1 MMIHR
6 IGVACAIVAGISA
19 SAARADD
26 GMIAPG
32 METFKLNIGG
42 IVTTNNT
49 NLRLDGS
56 QGRGTDIDLE
66 SITGVNSH
74 VSSLLASGTWRFAP
88 NHRIGIQGF
97 QVDRDHTLAID
108 REITIG
114 DTVIPVNT
122 TLSSEAKTQFFIVDY
137 QYSFVKNQNMEIAA
151 VLGLYGANFKYKFA
165 AANPIVDID
174 KSTTAPLPLI
184 GGSVDFF
191 LEPRWTVSL
200 LGQGLKLKV
209 GDVDGSMYHVMV
221 TTDYM
226 FARNW
231 GVGLGYQLADFKA
244 DITKGDFRGRAAWR
258 MDGYTAYLQ
267 ARF

>member
-1 MMIHR
+1 MIAYR
-6 IGVACAIVAGISA
+6 IGMACAIVAGLGA

-26 GMIAPG
+26 GMIPPG
-32 METFKLNIGG
+32 MDTFKLNIGG
-42 IVTTNNT
+42 ILSTNNT

-66 SITGVNSH
+66 SITGLKSH
-74 VSSLLASGTWRFAP
+74 VSSLFASGTWRFAP
-88 NHRIGIQGF
+88 KHRIGIQGF
-97 QVDRDHTLAID
+97 QVDRDNTLAID

-122 TLSSEAKTQFFIVDY
+122 ALSSEAKTRFFIVDY
-137 QYSFVKNQNMEIAA
+137 QYSFVKNENMEVAA
-151 VLGLYGANFKYKFA
+151 VLGLYGANFKYNFTA
-165 AANPIVDID
+165 VSPIVDID

-184 GGSVDFF
+184 GASVDFF

-209 GDVDGSMYHVMV
+209 GDVDGSMFHVMFSS
-221 TTDYM
+221 DYM
-226 FARNW
+226 LARNW
-231 GVGLGYQLADFKA
+231 GVGLAYQLADFKA
-244 DITKGDFRGRAAWR
+244 DITKGSFRGRATWR

-267 ARF
+267 AKF